1 MKRIL
6 AIAALCLALTGCV
19 YAGPGP
25 SYGYY
30 GGAYGWGGYPGPA
43 PGEAAASPG

>member
-6 AIAALCLALTGCV
+6 AIAVLSVSLAGCV

-25 SYGYY
+25 GAGYGYY
-30 GGAYGWGGYPGPA
+30 GGYGAVGGGTM
-43 PGEAAASPG
+43 GEAAASPN

>member
-6 AIAALCLALTGCV
+6 AIAVLSLSLAGCV

-25 SYGYY
+25 GAGYGYY
-30 GGAYGWGGYPGPA
+30 GGYGAGWRVPT
-43 PGEAAASPG
+43 GEATASPG